1 MRNFYRIND
10 ICFKQVIGA
19 QGADFSRVLAIGGD
33 GELEPGVSEPRAN
46 RFEPVVRHLG
56 PFELAAGRKATHR
69 LNLPNYVGAV
79 RVMVVAAGALH
90 IVVSLL
96 LGRSG
101 IAIGASGATLG
112 LLIACATLSPHRTIY
127 LLVFP
132 IKIWVVAAAITV
144 FNVFPVLVGQFI
156 ESRPMAV
163 MYLTLGI
170 VLFCVGLFALAAVA
184 GRVYK
189 RTAPKD
195 EKAVAREEEENQPL
209 KA

>member
-1 MRNFYRIND
+1 MWLEAYIV
-10 ICFKQVIGA
+10 ITSGIGA
-19 QGADFSRVLAIGGD
+19 FFTIMS
-33 GELEPGVSEPRAN
+33 S
-46 RFEPVVRHLG
+46 LG
-56 PFELAAGRKATHR
+56 PD
-69 LNLPNYVGAV
+69 
-79 RVMVVAAGALH
+79 
-90 IVVSLL
+90 
-96 LGRSG
+96 
-101 IAIGASGATLG
+101 
-112 LLIACATLSPHRTIY
+112 
-127 LLVFP
+127 
-132 IKIWVVAAAITV
+132 
-144 FNVFPVLVGQFI
+144 VFPVLVGQFI